1 MGLIGGIDF
10 PPDVAVIRH
19 FEEVRAAYPGLTL
32 SAVAITQA
40 GSAWATIGG
49 GLGVA
54 AWLAWRRQFWLA
66 AVLGATVVIERIALD
81 GLKLLIDRTRPSFD
95 LHPVLTHSSS
105 FPSGHSGN
113 TMAIFLTVALVAA
126 PRQYRLAA
134 VVSALLA
141 SLIVGVTRPFLGVHW
156 PSDVVGGWALGA
168 GIAIIAWSIAEARSP
183 QVSSGGTTTSDY

>member
-1 MGLIGGIDF
+1 
-10 PPDVAVIRH
+10 
-19 FEEVRAAYPGLTL
+19 
-32 SAVAITQA
+32 
-40 GSAWATIGG
+40 
-49 GLGVA
+49 
-54 AWLAWRRQFWLA
+54 
-66 AVLGATVVIERIALD
+66 VVIERIALD